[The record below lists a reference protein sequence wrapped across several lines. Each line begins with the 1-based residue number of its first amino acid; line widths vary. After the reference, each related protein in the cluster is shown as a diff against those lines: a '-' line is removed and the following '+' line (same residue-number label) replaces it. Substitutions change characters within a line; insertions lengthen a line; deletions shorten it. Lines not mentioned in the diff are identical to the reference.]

1 MKKIYSFLSVMVLSL
16 FAISANAQKTVIFNV
31 DDPDRVDIQVNYASV
46 QGIVAGDNK
55 VEIPQYA
62 SVYVYAKSGYLLES
76 VCCTTTNTPIS
87 IYGMNYAYVYV
98 DTSAEGEL
106 RYEVKS
112 NTLEALRTATMT
124 VNVDDASLVAMQFS
138 TTNERVNLVN
148 GENTV
153 KFIPSMESPIMI
165 AHSTYGKTLYQVSV
179 NDVIQEAQGQQYR
192 LNVVDGSK
200 VDIKAN
206 FPEGLA
212 YRVQF
217 SYVNEGTEDAVSAVT
232 VDGAPIEAEK
242 YNAPDFTV
250 PAGKQVSITFNM
262 QDYQINSFKVNSVN
276 TSTYGSYQF
285 YPTGETTLEID
296 ATKYAEF
303 NSTLNIDHAENVTVY
318 KGYSYNNNVISV
330 TDGENILTMMSNSN
344 MIAIKANSGC
354 KIESITDNKGSSFY
368 TDYNGDY
375 NIYLS
380 EGQVVTVTTS
390 AIVRN
395 DVVTINVDADPTD
408 QSVISYFSFA
418 RADRSAITLK
428 EGANE
433 LKFNSIDNPF
443 DLSWYD
449 SHGYTTAYLNGVK
462 IKPYYEGGNKYEL
475 NFTNGDVLDVF
486 IITEFTPFNVT
497 FTSNDE
503 SVAANTTVSVDGKG
517 AAINYWANG
526 LTVLSG
532 TTLSI
537 APSGDAPIYVMNGE
551 KVLTPAEDGTYKV
564 TVSENT
570 ALTLSSTSLTGIE
583 EVTAN
588 DAADKNAVYNLQ
600 GVKVANRADAL
611 RNLPAGVYVVGGKKV
626 MK

>member
-31 DDPDRVDIQVNYASV
+31 DDPDRVDIQVNYTSV
-46 QGIVAGDNK
+46 QGLVAGDNE

-62 SVYVYAKSGYLLES
+62 SVYVYAKSGYVLES

-138 TTNERVNLVN
+138 TTNERVSLVN

-153 KFIPSMESPIMI
+153 KFIPGVESPIMI
-165 AHSTYGKTLYQVSV
+165 AHSTYGKVLYQVSV
-179 NDVIQEAQGQQYR
+179 DDVIQEAQGQQYR

-206 FPEGLA
+206 FPAGLA

-217 SYVNEGTEDAVSAVT
+217 RYINEGTEDAVSAVT

-250 PAGKQVSITFNM
+250 PAGKQVSVTFNM

-285 YPTGETTLEID
+285 IPTAETLLEID
-296 ATKYAEF
+296 ATKFAEF

-330 TDGENILTMMSNSN
+330 TDGENILTMTSNSN

-354 KIESITDNKGSSFY
+354 KIESITDNLGSSFS
-368 TDYNGDY
+368 TDYNGCY

-408 QSVISYFSFA
+408 QSVITSFSFA
-418 RADRSAITLK
+418 RADRSAIPLAA
-428 EGANE
+428 GANE

-443 DLSWYD
+443 GLSWYD
-449 SHGYTTAYLNGVK
+449 SRGYTTAYLNGVK
-462 IKPYYEGGNKYEL
+462 IKPYYEGSNFYEL

-497 FTSNDE
+497 FTNNDE

-537 APSGDAPIYVMNGE
+537 APAGDAPIYVMNGE

>member
-250 PAGKQVSITFNM
+250 PAGKQVSVTFNL
-262 QDYQINSFKVNSVN
+262 QDYQINSFKVNGTT

>member
-46 QGIVAGDNK
+46 EGIVAGDNK

-232 VDGAPIEAEK
+232 VDGEPIEAEK
-242 YNAPDFTV
+242 YNDPDFTV
-250 PAGKQVSITFNM
+250 PAGKQVSITFNL
-262 QDYQINSFKVNSVN
+262 QDYQLNNFKVNGTT

-285 YPTGETTLEID
+285 IPTAETTLEID

-330 TDGENILTMMSNSN
+330 KDGENILTMMSNSN

-380 EGQVVTVTTS
+380 EGQVVAVTTS

-408 QSVISYFSFA
+408 QNVINYFSFA

-497 FTSNDE
+497 FTNNDE

-537 APSGDAPIYVMNGE
+537 APAGDAPIYVMNGE

-588 DAADKNAVYNLQ
+588 TTADKNAVYNLQ

-611 RNLPAGVYVVGGKKV
+611 RDLPAGVYVVGGKKV

>member
-31 DDPDRVDIQVNYASV
+31 DDPDRVDIQVNYTSV
-46 QGIVAGDNK
+46 QGLVAGDNE

-62 SVYVYAKSGYLLES
+62 SVYVYAKSGYVLES

-138 TTNERVNLVN
+138 TTNERVSLVN

-153 KFIPSMESPIMI
+153 KFIPGVESPIMI
-165 AHSTYGKTLYQVSV
+165 AHSTYGKVLYQVSV
-179 NDVIQEAQGQQYR
+179 DDVIQEAQGQQYR

-206 FPEGLA
+206 FPAGLA

-217 SYVNEGTEDAVSAVT
+217 RYINEGTEDAVSAVT

-250 PAGKQVSITFNM
+250 PAGKQVSVTFNM

-285 YPTGETTLEID
+285 IPTAETLLEID

-330 TDGENILTMMSNSN
+330 TDGENILTMTSNSN

-354 KIESITDNKGSSFY
+354 KIESITDNLGSSFY

-408 QSVISYFSFA
+408 PSVITSFSFA

-433 LKFNSIDNPF
+433 VKFNSVDNPF
-443 DLSWYD
+443 GLSWYD
-449 SHGYTTAYLNGVK
+449 SRGYTTAYLNGVK
-462 IKPYYEGGNKYEL
+462 IKPYYEGSNTYQL

-486 IITEFTPFNVT
+486 IITEFTPLNVT

-537 APSGDAPIYVMNGE
+537 APAGDAPIYVMNGE